1 MKMQGRGVALLLLA
15 LTLVVCTTTTEAK
28 PTTKSYAEWQR
39 SPSFHLSVLLRRGGG
54 TPGAVGSGS
63 SAHDETC
70 VVLAADYGQPHRGL
84 TDAHHVLLFTRPEA
98 YSHDVELQAGAE
110 DEASRGEV
118 LDFYGHTEAAVMAFA
133 RERLPCLAHADS
145 VAVAAP
151 PAAAAADPAN
161 KDEILEL
168 VKSGPPGNRID
179 LVFMGDGYT
188 ESERERFVGDMKR
201 LVQDMFASTTFA
213 SHLPLFNIWAVFRP
227 SVDSGIGSGGK
238 PKNTAFG
245 LYRDGTELRGIYT
258 SKPQAARDAC
268 REVGPDA
275 CDFPTLIGNDDY
287 YGGLGGEFTISTRS
301 LTSGTI
307 VLRHELG
314 HNLIYVGEEYDGG
327 TAYFG
332 VNHARSLD
340 TVGWTHWL
348 TNTSKPLVAQQS
360 KLLLQQ
366 HAWYNLSRAPFEIKF
381 DSAGDYKRWLLTY
394 SISGAPTAD
403 SVRITLDDK
412 ELPFNSAGTLDRT
425 FTSIFSDEGFTRG
438 PHVLKFAQG
447 KKPAAGGGSDGG
459 ARDDIMLQLCNYVL
473 TELMDEDLYHTDPLY
488 IGAYNTYKLGGS
500 LVGYRPDH
508 ERCLMRN
515 MSSPDF
521 CVVCLEGMWLNLL
534 SRISLIDSVNVTTD
548 AKVASAVLHALP
560 LGQKRH
566 RPAATTTTTDDAA
579 PATDERYVLTWLRNG
594 QEQPELQDRFE
605 WTLPLEAARGQ
616 WVAKLHF
623 LTPEVRY
630 DPRGYTT
637 SSQAFTI

>member
-1 MKMQGRGVALLLLA
+1 MEGRGVALLLLA
-15 LTLVVCTTTTEAK
+15 LALVALICTTEAK

-39 SPSFHLSVLLRRGGG
+39 SPSFRLSVLLRRGG
-54 TPGAVGSGS
+54 TPGAVDSGS
-63 SAHDETC
+63 SAHETC

-98 YSHDVELQAGAE
+98 YSHDVEQVGE

-133 RERLPCLAHADS
+133 RERLPCLAHADFT
-145 VAVAAP
+145 AVAPP
-151 PAAAAADPAN
+151 PAAADSDPAN

-332 VNHARSLD
+332 VNHARSLG

-381 DSAGDYKRWLLTY
+381 DSAGNYKRWLLTY

-403 SVRITLDDK
+403 SVRITLDGK

-438 PHVLKFAQG
+438 PHVLKFAEG
-447 KKPAAGGGSDGG
+447 KKPAAGGSGG
-459 ARDDIMLQLCNYVL
+459 RARDGIMLQLCNYVL
-473 TELMDEDLYHTDPLY
+473 TELMDEDHYHTEFAFPVNVSPLY

-515 MSSPDF
+515 MSSPHF
-521 CVVCLEGMWLNLL
+521 CVEGMWLNLL

-560 LGQKRH
+560 LGQKRQ
-566 RPAATTTTTDDAA
+566 PAATTTDDA
-579 PATDERYVLTWLRNG
+579 PTTGERYVLTWLHNG

-605 WTLPLEAARGQ
+605 WTLPLEAARGR

-637 SSQAFTI
+637 STQAFSI